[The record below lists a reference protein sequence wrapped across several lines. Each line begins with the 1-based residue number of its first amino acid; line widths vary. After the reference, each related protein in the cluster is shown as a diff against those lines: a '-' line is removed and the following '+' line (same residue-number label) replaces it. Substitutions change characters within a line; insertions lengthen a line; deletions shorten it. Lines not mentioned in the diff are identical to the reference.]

1 MLSLILFPL
10 AAVGALTTTA
20 VTRRLFDRH
29 FALLRGRP
37 TQEPPA
43 DQFFNQTLDHFD
55 VIGGGVEW
63 PQRFWVNTTFFKGGA
78 SPIFLYVE
86 GEGSGSPYDVVS
98 GEHVELAAS
107 YGALLVAL
115 EHVRAGPQQQTPS
128 TRARFDFTPPAPAP
142 APPPTQRYY
151 GASIPVPDLTTPNMR
166 FLSSHQAIAD
176 IATFFDGYLRP
187 TFNLTRA
194 NKVATFG
201 GSYPGA
207 LSAWARLRLP
217 HIVHAAVST
226 SSPVQA
232 SFDDTSYNDVVAASL
247 AMPLIGGSPA
257 CTAATAAAFS
267 AMDAAFLGPAAGRH
281 AMATKLMSCT
291 GLDAVNDTM
300 WAASN
305 YGSFVQGMVQYNME
319 AGYSVAEYCAEMTRA
334 GRAPIDS
341 FAAAIAATQGG
352 QCMDNSYADY
362 LLQLRNTTAD
372 RGARGL
378 GLRQWTWQCCTQFSY
393 WQDCDKDSQCP
404 LSKAFMT
411 LDSNTQQCQDA
422 FGPGVSRFLNAR
434 ATRFT
439 NAYMGGQAIASSR
452 IVFVNG
458 NVDPWHA
465 LSLYNSTQPEQPSVF
480 INGTAH
486 CRNMYPSRPTD
497 PPALVEARKKIDA
510 LLADFMAAA

>member
-1 MLSLILFPL
+1 MLPLALFPL
-10 AAVGALTTTA
+10 AVGALATTA
-20 VTRRLFDRH
+20 VTRRFFDRH
-29 FALLRGRP
+29 FEQLRGHP
-37 TQEPPA
+37 NLQAPPA
-43 DQFFNQTLDHFD
+43 DQFFNQSLDHFD
-55 VIGGGVEW
+55 VLGGGVEW
-63 PQRFWVNTTFFKGGA
+63 PQRFWVNATFWKGGA
-78 SPIFLYVE
+78 SPVFLYVE

-115 EHVRAGPQQQTPS
+115 EH
-128 TRARFDFTPPAPAP
+128 
-142 APPPTQRYY
+142 RYY
-151 GASIPVPDLTTPNMR
+151 GASIPVPDLSTPNMR

-187 TFNLTRA
+187 TFNLTRG
-194 NKVATFG
+194 NKLVTFG

-232 SFDDTSYNDVVAASL
+232 SFDDVSYNDVVAASL

-267 AMDAAFLGPAAGRH
+267 AMDAAFLGPAAERH
-281 AMATKLMSCT
+281 AMAAKLMSCT

-305 YGSFVQGMVQYNME
+305 YGSFVQGMVQYNLE
-319 AGYSVAEYCAEMTRA
+319 AGYSVAEYCAEMTRG

-362 LLQLRNTTAD
+362 LLQLRNTTAN
-372 RGARGL
+372 RGANGL

-422 FGPGVSRFLNAR
+422 FGPEVSRFLNAR
-434 ATRFT
+434 TTRFT
-439 NAYMGGQAIASSR
+439 NAYLGGQSIASSR

-486 CRNMYPSRPTD
+486 CRVRACPPLPSAGVPA
-497 PPALVEARKKIDA
+497 PALSQPNPPPPQSLYTGTPPRPPKTEHVPVQA
-510 LLADFMAAA
+510 L